1 MAIVFR
7 VFSLF
12 MSLSRLNVFEE
23 VVDLAAGESK
33 DYRSV
38 HDGKE
43 EDGVL
48 GI

>member
-1 MAIVFR
+1 MAR
-7 VFSLF
+7 VSSGFSLF
-12 MSLSRLNVFEE
+12 MSLSQLNVFEE

>member
-12 MSLSRLNVFEE
+12 MSLSRLGVFEE
-23 VVDLAAGESK
+23 VVDMAADESK
-33 DYRSV
+33 DYRSMC
-38 HDGKE
+38 DGKE

-48 GI
+48 GV